1 MSIPQWSTPAGFL
14 GTVTERQ
21 FSFFELEALGSTTFS
36 IISGSLPSGL
46 KITTTGTIVGT
57 AFSVG
62 EVIRSTFVVRASG
75 SNGVTDRTFVIDTQ
89 GPTEPE
95 WVTPAG
101 YLPLGQG
108 QQSYIINKQFIDYK
122 LNTITDKLPVGQK
135 LRYYIADQ
143 EGTLPPGITLTSDG
157 RLVGRVTD
165 VLGLDYQG
173 SKTGGYDEERYDAYP
188 YDHVILNGNIPVRQ
202 RVKFLSK
209 IYQFYVTITDGIASS
224 KRLFKIKVED
234 PSSLRVDTTLIDV
247 DSAMYSADASYL
259 IIPQW
264 LSPANL
270 GIVRANNNQIIQL
283 STYDPYP
290 NTGPTIYDWS
300 TPKLNQDGSPSVH
313 PRNFSLTTETGALY
327 AALPYQ
333 PAYSETYVFTVRLIK
348 TDAESQA
355 VSYQDKTF
363 TLTVRG
369 DVVNTIEFITD
380 ENLGMLSPGFQSEI
394 SVVAKHTTKD
404 IAIQYSLI
412 DGRLPAGLTLGTDG
426 TINGKIDYNSQTY
439 FDFTLD
445 NGLTT
450 IDSKYYFTVE
460 ARDVYQMGA
469 IDKVFYITI
478 IEYDKTKYTKLYVS
492 TLLET
497 SKREMYYSFITD
509 PFIFDRSLI
518 YRINDPEFGIQDK
531 IKLVIEHGIE
541 QIKLND
547 YIDNMRN
554 YFYKKNFY
562 FGEVKIAKGKDST
575 GRYLYDLVYVDII
588 DPVYKIQGP
597 VTVGQ
602 TQVFPN
608 SVNNLKSMLETIK
621 IQGTNIKI
629 DEFHMPKFMRTV
641 QNITG
646 TPLGFVLAAPLC
658 YTTPNNGIIVSK
670 RIAASG
676 FDFKLLNFEIDR
688 LIVEDNLSSSG
699 NKYLVF
705 PKQNLQDNNLN
716 SVISTLVG
724 PDGQILYT
732 EDGFPLYSE
741 L

>member
-1 MSIPQWSTPAGFL
+1 MAFPQWSTPAGFL
-14 GTVTERQ
+14 GTITERQ
-21 FSFFELEALGSTTFS
+21 YSFFKLEASDNSKFS
-36 IISGSLPSGL
+36 VISGSLPDGL

-62 EVIRSTFVVRASG
+62 EVIRSTFVVRATG
-75 SNGVTDRTFVIDTQ
+75 STGVTDRTFVIDTY
-89 GPTEPE
+89 GPTDPE

-108 QQSYIINKQFIDYK
+108 GQSYIINKQFIDYK
-122 LNTITDKLPVGQK
+122 LNAFYDKLPQGQK
-135 LRYYIADQ
+135 LRYYIAENDG
-143 EGTLPPGITLTSDG
+143 ELPPGITLTQDG
-157 RLVGRVTD
+157 RLVGRAID
-165 VLGLDYQG
+165 VLGLDYLG
-173 SKTGGYDEERYDAYP
+173 SVSGGYDEERYDAYP
-188 YDHVILNGNIPVRQ
+188 YDHAIINLNNVVQQ
-202 RVKFLSK
+202 RPKFLAK
-209 IYQFYVTITDGIASS
+209 IYQFYVTVSDGVASS
-224 KRLFKIKVED
+224 KRLFKIKIED
-234 PSSLRVDTTLIDV
+234 PSSLRVDTILIDV
-247 DSAMYSADASYL
+247 DSSLYSADASYL
-259 IIPQW
+259 ITPQW
-264 LSPANL
+264 VTPADL
-270 GIVRANNNQIIQL
+270 GMVRANNNQIIQL
-283 STYDPYP
+283 SIYDSYP
-290 NTGPTIYDWS
+290 DTGPSFYDWD
-300 TPKLNQDGSPSVH
+300 TPTLNQDGSPSVH
-313 PRNFSLTTETGALY
+313 PRNFSLTTSTGVLY
-327 AALPYQ
+327 ATLPYQ
-333 PAYSETYVFTVRLIK
+333 PAYSETYKFTVRLIK
-348 TDAESQA
+348 TDAASQA
-355 VSYQDKTF
+355 TSYQDKTF

-369 DVVNTIEFITD
+369 DVLNTIEFVTD
-380 ENLGMLSPGFQSEI
+380 KNLGTLSPGFQSELAI
-394 SVVAKHTTKD
+394 VAKHTTED

-412 DGRLPAGLTLGTDG
+412 GGRLPKGLTLGTDG
-426 TINGKIDYNSQTY
+426 TINGKIDYDSQTY

-445 NGLTT
+445 NELTT

-460 ARDVYQMGA
+460 ARDVYQKGA
-469 IDKVFYITI
+469 EDKEFYISV
-478 IEYDKTKYTKLYVS
+478 IENDKTKYTKIYAAPLFNSVKRDLY
-492 TLLET
+492 
-497 SKREMYYSFITD
+497 YGFIND
-509 PFIFDRSLI
+509 PFIFDRKLI
-518 YRINDPEFGIQDK
+518 YRQNDKEFGVQPN

-541 QIKLND
+541 RIQLNT
-547 YIDNMRN
+547 YVDNMRN
-554 YFYKKNFY
+554 YFYKKQFY
-562 FGEVKIAKGKDST
+562 FGDVKIARGEDEN
-575 GRYLYDLVYVDII
+575 RNYIYDLVYVDII
-588 DPVYKIQGP
+588 DPVYKIQGS

-608 SVNNLKSMLETIK
+608 SVNNLRSMLETIK

-676 FDFKLLNFEIDR
+676 FDFKLLDFEIDR